1 MMKEKHMVTGAF
13 GYSGSYIA
21 KELLSKGYE
30 VLTLTNSSKEN
41 DRIKKFPLS
50 FNNKDML
57 IESLKGV
64 DVLYNTYWV
73 RFNHKNF
80 TYADAVKNTKIL
92 FDAAKKANVKKIVH
106 VSITNPSED
115 SELEYFKG
123 KAELE
128 KELKQSGMEYSIVRP
143 AVFFGGSDI
152 LINNIAWSLRY
163 LPVSGY
169 FGKGEYKIR
178 PVHIKDFAMIVVNEG
193 NGHSSRT
200 VNAVGPESYTYKEL
214 LKMISKTIG
223 TKKMFMSIPP
233 IIGYITGYFIGL
245 YKRDVFITWDEIK
258 GLMQGLLYTNSEA
271 TGSTKLS
278 VWVDN
283 KKENLGRH
291 YESELAKRN

>member
-1 MMKEKHMVTGAF
+1 MKEKHMVTGAF

-21 KELLSKGYE
+21 KELLSKGHE
-30 VLTLTNSSKEN
+30 VLTLTNSANRNGK
-41 DRIKKFPLS
+41 IKKFPLS
-50 FNNKDML
+50 FNNKEKL
-57 IESLKGV
+57 VESLRGV

-92 FDAAKKANVKKIVH
+92 FDAAKKADVKKIVH

-128 KELKQSGMEYSIVRP
+128 KELKQTGIRYSIVRP

-178 PVHIKDFAMIVVNEG
+178 PVHIKDFAKIVVNEG
-193 NGHSSRT
+193 NGSLSRT
-200 VNAVGPESYTYKEL
+200 VNAVGPESYTYKDL
-214 LKMISKTIG
+214 LKMISEKIG
-223 TKKMFMSIPP
+223 TKRSFISIPP
-233 IIGYITGYFIGL
+233 VIGFITGYLIGL

-258 GLMQGLLYTNSEA
+258 GLMQGLLYTNSDA

-278 VWVDN
+278 EWVDIN
-283 KKENLGRH
+283 KENLGKH
-291 YESELAKRN
+291 YESELVKRN